1 MAVIDGRRFRS
12 NVAGRATNLPRM
24 DVSAIETTLG
34 RVEEGLREA
43 RAAVEILRE
52 GDTTAMQDLDAV
64 VDALA
69 GEVAELKGQTSGAG
83 L

>member
-1 MAVIDGRRFRS
+1 MS
-12 NVAGRATNLPRM
+12 PCSSSLPRM
-24 DVSAIETTLG
+24 DVSAIEATLG

-43 RAAVEILRE
+43 RAAVAILRE
-52 GDTTAMQDLDAV
+52 GDTTAMENLDAV

-69 GEVAELKGQTSGAG
+69 GEVAELKGQTSSAG